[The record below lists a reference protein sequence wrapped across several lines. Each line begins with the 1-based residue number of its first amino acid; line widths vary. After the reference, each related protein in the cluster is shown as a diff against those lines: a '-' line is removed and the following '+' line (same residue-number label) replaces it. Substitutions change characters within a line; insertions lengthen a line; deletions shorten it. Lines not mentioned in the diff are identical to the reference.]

1 MSDQFNALLN
11 LPDEMLRLSL
21 MDGAVR
27 VLFCRTTGVTRAMA
41 GIHAPSPTALAACS
55 RIMTGTLMLSVMMKG
70 ENESVT
76 VTVKGDGPAGKITC
90 VGNGPHVKISPENP
104 SADVPLRADGHL
116 DVGSYIGHTGRL
128 TVIKDLGMKEPY
140 IGQCALVS
148 GEIGEDLAR
157 YFTVSE
163 QKPSLV
169 ALGALVNGGV
179 CLSSGGILLQPM
191 PDCPESVISELE
203 LRSMFFSAISR
214 EVADMTLDDLYTRWF
229 DGLGPK
235 LLSREKLLYQ
245 CDCSRDRM
253 ERALLSADI
262 GSMIVTPR
270 EIDSLVRA
278 GGRLIGY
285 ALNLALHRGLDIAD
299 VDALVG

>member
-11 LPDEMLRLSL
+11 LPDEMLHLSL

-41 GIHAPSPTALAACS
+41 AIHAPSPTALAACS

-76 VTVKGDGPAGKITC
+76 LTVKGDGPAGKITC
-90 VGNGPHVKISPENP
+90 VGSGPHVMISPENP
-104 SADVPLRADGHL
+104 CADLPLRADGHL
-116 DVGSYIGHTGRL
+116 DVGGYIGHTGRL

-148 GEIGEDLAR
+148 VEIGEDLAQ

-179 CLSSGGILLQPM
+179 CLSSGGILVQPM
-191 PDCPESVISELE
+191 PDCPERVISEIE

-229 DGLGPK
+229 DGLEPK
-235 LLSREKLLYQ
+235 LLSREKLFYQ

-253 ERALLSADI
+253 ERALISMGRRELRSLIDEDGQADL
-262 GSMIVTPR
+262 TCHFCRNTQHFTR
-270 EIDSLVRA
+270 EELEDLLERA
-278 GGRLIGY
+278 QR
-285 ALNLALHRGLDIAD
+285 D
-299 VDALVG
+299 

>member
-253 ERALLSADI
+253 ERALISMGRGELRSLIDEDGQADL
-262 GSMIVTPR
+262 TCHFCR
-270 EIDSLVRA
+270 NTQHFTKEQLEELLERA
-278 GGRLIGY
+278 QR
-285 ALNLALHRGLDIAD
+285 D
-299 VDALVG
+299 

>member
-1 MSDQFNALLN
+1 MPDQFNALLN

-27 VLFCRTTGVTRAMA
+27 VLFCRTTGITRAMA
-41 GIHAPSPTALAACS
+41 GIHRPSPTALAACS

-90 VGNGPHVKISPENP
+90 VGNGAHVKISPENP

-116 DVGSYIGHTGRL
+116 DVGGYIGHTGRL

-157 YFTVSE
+157 YFAVSE

-169 ALGALVNGGV
+169 AL
-179 CLSSGGILLQPM
+179 
-191 PDCPESVISELE
+191 
-203 LRSMFFSAISR
+203 
-214 EVADMTLDDLYTRWF
+214 
-229 DGLGPK
+229 
-235 LLSREKLLYQ
+235 
-245 CDCSRDRM
+245 
-253 ERALLSADI
+253 
-262 GSMIVTPR
+262 
-270 EIDSLVRA
+270 
-278 GGRLIGY
+278 
-285 ALNLALHRGLDIAD
+285 
-299 VDALVG
+299 

>member
-11 LPDEMLRLSL
+11 LPDEMLHLSL
-21 MDGAVR
+21 LDGAVR
-27 VLFCRTTGVTRAMA
+27 VLFCRTTGVTRTMA
-41 GIHAPSPTALAACS
+41 AIHAPSPTALAACS

-76 VTVKGDGPAGKITC
+76 VTVRGDGPAGKITC

-104 SADVPLRADGHL
+104 SADMPLRADGHL
-116 DVGSYIGHTGRL
+116 DVGGYIGHTGRL

-140 IGQCALVS
+140 IGQCSLVS
-148 GEIGEDLAR
+148 GEIGEDLAQ

-169 ALGALVNGGV
+169 ALGALVNNGV

-191 PDCPESVISELE
+191 PDCPEKVISELE

-229 DGLGPK
+229 DGLEPK

-253 ERALLSADI
+253 ERALISMGRRELRSLIDEDGQADL
-262 GSMIVTPR
+262 TCHFCR
-270 EIDSLVRA
+270 NTQHFAKDELEDLLERA
-278 GGRLIGY
+278 QR
-285 ALNLALHRGLDIAD
+285 D
-299 VDALVG
+299 

>member
-116 DVGSYIGHTGRL
+116 DVGGYIGHTGRL

-253 ERALLSADI
+253 ERALISMGRGELRSLIDEDGQADL
-262 GSMIVTPR
+262 TCHFCR
-270 EIDSLVRA
+270 NTQHFTKEQLEELLERA
-278 GGRLIGY
+278 QR
-285 ALNLALHRGLDIAD
+285 D
-299 VDALVG
+299 